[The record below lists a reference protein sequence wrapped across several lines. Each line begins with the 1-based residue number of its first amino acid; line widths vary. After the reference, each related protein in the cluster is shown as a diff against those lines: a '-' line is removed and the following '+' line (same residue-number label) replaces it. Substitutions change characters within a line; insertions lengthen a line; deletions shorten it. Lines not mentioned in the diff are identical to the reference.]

1 MPQAAPR
8 GGLPQPL
15 EEGGR
20 LATGGRRA
28 ALPGTDGGRWRRAWL
43 SGVPR
48 WSGRLYGL
56 TERLRVS
63 VWAAWAAARRLRRQ
77 ELAEAVLR
85 LRCQAGARQQGAGT
99 RLCVSC
105 GHTVLCAENRV
116 PCALGWDSAP
126 LHILPQLVSS
136 PAPRQPS

>member
-1 MPQAAPR
+1 M
-8 GGLPQPL
+8 
-15 EEGGR
+15 
-20 LATGGRRA
+20 
-28 ALPGTDGGRWRRAWL
+28 
-43 SGVPR
+43 
-48 WSGRLYGL
+48 
-56 TERLRVS
+56 S

-85 LRCQAGARQQGAGT
+85 LRCQAGARQRGAGT

-126 LHILPQLVSS
+126 LHILALALAQQGDGLGSLFGEVLPIRSLGCVIKHTSS
-136 PAPRQPS
+136 VCAEDTHAGSAQVRL